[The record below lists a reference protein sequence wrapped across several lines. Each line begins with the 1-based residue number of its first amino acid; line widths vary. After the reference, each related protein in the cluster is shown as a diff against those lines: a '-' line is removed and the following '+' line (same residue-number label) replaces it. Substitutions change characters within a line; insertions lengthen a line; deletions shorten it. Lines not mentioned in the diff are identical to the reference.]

1 MKKFSLNIFFFFL
14 LLCPTLVLAYSN
26 EVILGGENIGIQ
38 IKTPGI
44 LVVGFYKVDGA
55 YLKGSPEIKVGD
67 YILKVGKTEID
78 SVNTLSDAILENV
91 SNEKVALTIKREEKT
106 FDITMPLKRVDNVYK
121 TGLYVKDNITGLGTL
136 TYVDPVTKI
145 YGALGHE
152 ILESNSLKLVEVKTG
167 LIFESPVTS
176 IRKSTRG
183 NAGEK
188 NGEFHFNKVYGPLN
202 NNTRHG
208 IYGFYKEKLNTK
220 TIPVAQKEEIKIG
233 LAEIYTVLRGQE
245 KKSYKIDIT
254 SIQEYNDVKNISFVV
269 TDKDLLDTAGGIVQG
284 MSGSPIVQNGK
295 IIGAVTHVITD
306 NPATGYAI
314 FITTMLET
322 GDALLKKE

>member
-1 MKKFSLNIFFFFL
+1 MKKFCFNIL
-14 LLCPTLVLAYSN
+14 LLLFFMCPTLVLAYSN

-44 LVVGFYKVDGA
+44 LVVGFYKVDGT
-55 YLKGSPEIKVGD
+55 YLKGSPEIKIGD
-67 YILKVGKTEID
+67 YILKVGETPVD
-78 SVNTLSDAILENV
+78 SVDSLSNAILKNV
-91 SNEKVALTIKREEKT
+91 QDNKINVTVKREEQILT
-106 FDITMPLKRVDNVYK
+106 LSLNLKEVDGVYK
-121 TGLYVKDNITGLGTL
+121 TGLYVKDSITGLGTL
-136 TYVDPVTKI
+136 TYIDPETKI

-188 NGEFHFNKVYGPLN
+188 NGEFHFNKIYGSLS

-208 IYGFYKEKLNTK
+208 IYGIYKETLPSQ
-220 TIPVAQKEEIKIG
+220 TIPVAKKEEIKIG
-233 LAEIYTVLRGQE
+233 TAEIYTVLSGKDKRKYQ
-245 KKSYKIDIT
+245 IDIT
-254 SIQEYNDVKNISFVV
+254 SIQEYNDVKNISFTV
-269 TDKDLLDTAGGIVQG
+269 TDKDLLDEAGGIVQG

-322 GDALLKKE
+322 GDALLKNN